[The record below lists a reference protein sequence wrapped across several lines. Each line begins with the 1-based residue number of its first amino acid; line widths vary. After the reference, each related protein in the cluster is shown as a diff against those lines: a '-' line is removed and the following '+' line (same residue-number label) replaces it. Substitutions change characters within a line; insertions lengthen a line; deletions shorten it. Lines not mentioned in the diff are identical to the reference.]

1 MLIVLL
7 LEGKRGFVALQLWLY
22 GSAKVAL
29 WQCER
34 ACFEP
39 SFVVCYACERRNV
52 LCVSK
57 IRQIAQNSK
66 ISHQR
71 FCCALNWE
79 Y

>member
-39 SFVVCYACERRNV
+39 SFVVCYAYERRNV
-52 LCVSK
+52 QCVS
-57 IRQIAQNSK
+57 
-66 ISHQR
+66 
-71 FCCALNWE
+71 
-79 Y
+79 

>member
-22 GSAKVAL
+22 WSAKVAL

-34 ACFEP
+34 ACFES
-39 SFVVCYACERRNV
+39 SFVGCSACERCNV
-52 LCVSK
+52 LCVSLIK
-57 IRQIAQNSK
+57 QTAQNSK